1 MIRDFFRNLD
11 RRRAVSLIIG
21 NVFTGMGISIF
32 KLSGLG
38 NEPFSGMVMALSD
51 CTGSQYAFFLILVN
65 LVIFIAEIT
74 MGRELIGLGTAVN
87 ALLLGYIV
95 TFFFGIWE
103 VTLGMPSVLWQK
115 LLTVFVGVVV
125 CSFGLSLYQTSDVG
139 VAPYD
144 SLALIMCR
152 KQKKISYFW
161 GRMAC
166 DVFCAVVCFAA
177 GGIVGLGTLV
187 SALGLGPFVQFF
199 NKTSKNFL
207 TSTGG
212 GMNCQNQT

>member
-1 MIRDFFRNLD
+1 M
-11 RRRAVSLIIG
+11 IIG

-38 NEPFSGMVMALSD
+38 NDPFSGMVMALSD
-51 CTGSQYAFFLILVN
+51 CTGIQYAFFLILVN

-144 SLALIMCR
+144 SLALIMCK

-161 GRMAC
+161 CRMAC

-212 GMNCQNQT
+212 GMKRQKQA